1 MTQIEPHTT
10 GSLRVQRLPRW
21 YTGVSE
27 MIIVAGVLLLAV
39 GLTVGIVT
47 MEVPDGVAPPG
58 PQFFPTIV
66 AVFLYVIGIALG
78 IDVLRRQ
85 RRAHVAEDPTEV
97 SNEMLLDLGS
107 IDLTSEIRVLTPEE
121 ITSGTPSS
129 SASGIDWRTVGIVV
143 GSLSAFI
150 LIMPLLGWLLASTL
164 LFWVISWAFGST
176 RPVFDVGFAALMAA
190 LIQLAFSAGLGLSL
204 PPGILEGVFSW
215 IN

>member
-27 MIIVAGVLLLAV
+27 MIIVAGVLLL
-39 GLTVGIVT
+39 
-47 MEVPDGVAPPG
+47 
-58 PQFFPTIV
+58 
-66 AVFLYVIGIALG
+66 
-78 IDVLRRQ
+78 
-85 RRAHVAEDPTEV
+85 
-97 SNEMLLDLGS
+97 
-107 IDLTSEIRVLTPEE
+107 
-121 ITSGTPSS
+121 
-129 SASGIDWRTVGIVV
+129 TVGIVV

-176 RPVFDVGFAALMAA
+176 RPVFDVGVAALMAA